1 MEVLWCVTINV
12 QTCLS
17 KLGKGCYTELRR
29 KVKCSFDKSRQ
40 TNKNAFIQAVCFL
53 KNNNQTADSLCSGLY
68 DAHTGE
74 AATGHH
80 ESHSMTLISITAVT
94 VLLRRDTLST

>member
-1 MEVLWCVTINV
+1 MEVLWCVTINA

-53 KNNNQTADSLCSGLY
+53 KNNKQQIHCARDYTM
-68 DAHTGE
+68 HTQVKLPQG
-74 AATGHH
+74 T
-80 ESHSMTLISITAVT
+80 MNLTQ
-94 VLLRRDTLST
+94 